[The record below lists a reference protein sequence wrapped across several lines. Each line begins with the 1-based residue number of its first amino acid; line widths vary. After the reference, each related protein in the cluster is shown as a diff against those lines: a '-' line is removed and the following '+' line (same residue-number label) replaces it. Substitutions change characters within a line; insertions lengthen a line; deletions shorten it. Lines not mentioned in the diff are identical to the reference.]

1 MDSPSTPARPRTQA
15 MAVANLIFAGIA
27 AALHVGKA
35 SIALPSLQQDFGGD
49 LAALGWIMSAFP
61 FVGVFGGIAAGILV
75 RRWGDRR
82 LLAIGL
88 AILGGASLL
97 GASMT
102 DFAWLLGTRF
112 VEGLGFLIV
121 VVAAPAVLYRI
132 TAESRR
138 SLVFG
143 LWSTFMAGGIA
154 LSMLVGPL
162 LADWRADWLASA
174 LPVLLAAALLFVTV
188 PAAAGG
194 TAGGQRG
201 GLGVLLRNPAISLL
215 ALSFS
220 VYNLQFFALMT
231 FLPVFLMQRL
241 GVPLET
247 AGLVGAAIVAANAL
261 GNLAAGVVLSRGVRP
276 GVLLALTAVLMGVT
290 GAAFFHA
297 ATPASLAVGLGFVF
311 SAVAGMLP
319 TTTLASAPLASP
331 TPALTPLAIGWVMQG
346 NYLGQ
351 VVGPLLIGLI
361 VSRFDWSGA
370 IGLMLG
376 AGVAGAALGVC
387 LLRTLGNLPTVAS
400 TDFAA
405 RPSG

>member
-1 MDSPSTPARPRTQA
+1 
-15 MAVANLIFAGIA
+15 
-27 AALHVGKA
+27 
-35 SIALPSLQQDFGGD
+35 
-49 LAALGWIMSAFP
+49 
-61 FVGVFGGIAAGILV
+61 
-75 RRWGDRR
+75 
-82 LLAIGL
+82 
-88 AILGGASLL
+88 
-97 GASMT
+97 
-102 DFAWLLGTRF
+102 
-112 VEGLGFLIV
+112 
-121 VVAAPAVLYRI
+121 
-132 TAESRR
+132 
-138 SLVFG
+138 
-143 LWSTFMAGGIA
+143 
-154 LSMLVGPL
+154 
-162 LADWRADWLASA
+162 
-174 LPVLLAAALLFVTV
+174 
-188 PAAAGG
+188 AAGG

-376 AGVAGAALGVC
+376 
-387 LLRTLGNLPTVAS
+387 
-400 TDFAA
+400 
-405 RPSG
+405 